1 MCLYMVSLISIG
13 KLRDLSSVSTEL
25 LLLHKNLNWVFKD
38 VFCQGLVHL
47 NIRNA

>member
-25 LLLHKNLNWVFKD
+25 LLLKRVFKD

-47 NIRNA
+47 NISNA